1 VLLGCRPAE
10 LHALLGRLGGVDKSL
25 SALELVPR
33 VLVFAVPLE
42 LCQDYVEDV
51 VCDGLWVFRAEDFVE
66 EPDGSMLAQARA
78 SFFHPLPDLL
88 TLFNQPTFSS
98 KFLQRACERFKGWSR
113 AKWNP
118 VLLARELN
126 PTCLVKLP
134 RFTRNE
140 LIILVAIG
148 VLTPLIDDRVEHFLV
163 TFFANISG
171 SVNVFDYTG
180 GPLNSDL
187 LIAWEQYG
195 GVLAGFL
202 VRKPGAATL
211 AMTINGFGQFFRDGF
226 VGPHHLFYGFAG
238 LGADVVFWAFRYKRY
253 DMAASVLAGIAA
265 QFFWVPFTY
274 AYHVTYLYPLSFIG
288 TDLVTRVI
296 GGAVGNG
303 LLGAGIGLAI
313 LEAGRRAGLHLGSG
327 KLPEMPSAPVRFE
340 RA

>member
-1 VLLGCRPAE
+1 MWTFQGFESSEMEPSLISE
-10 LHALLGRLGGVDKSL
+10 GVES
-25 SALELVPR
+25 R
-33 VLVFAVPLE
+33 V
-42 LCQDYVEDV
+42 
-51 VCDGLWVFRAEDFVE
+51 
-66 EPDGSMLAQARA
+66 
-78 SFFHPLPDLL
+78 
-88 TLFNQPTFSS
+88 
-98 KFLQRACERFKGWSR
+98 
-113 AKWNP
+113 
-118 VLLARELN
+118 
-126 PTCLVKLP
+126 LVKLP

-171 SVNVFDYTG
+171 FVKIFDYTG

-195 GVLAGFL
+195 GVLACFL

-238 LGADVVFWAFRYKRY
+238 LGADVVFWAFQYKRY
-253 DMAASVLAGIAA
+253 DAAASVLAGIAA

-288 TDLVTRVI
+288 PDLVTRVI

-303 LLGAGIGLAI
+303 LLGAGIGVAM
-313 LEAGRRAGLHLGSG
+313 LEAGRRLGLHLGSG
-327 KLPEMPSAPVRFE
+327 KLPEMPSAPVILSEPSRVSAEVVPLEFP
-340 RA
+340 